1 LQRKTFLNKY
11 NNNMKNYLILFS
23 LLIGA
28 TVLAQAQPKSGHINL
43 EELVNLM
50 PARDSATVKFQKYV
64 TEMQDMYD
72 AIQTEYNTKA
82 NEYQQKNASWSA
94 AILETKQREL
104 VEMRQRLEQFGESAG
119 QEMQSMQTVL
129 FSPVYT
135 EANEAI
141 KKIAKELGLIY
152 VFNSAG
158 MPYIDEE
165 QSINLLDKAKVA
177 LKIPAEKVAPTVI
190 GQ

>member
-1 LQRKTFLNKY
+1 
-11 NNNMKNYLILFS
+11 MKNYLILFS

>member
-1 LQRKTFLNKY
+1 MQRKTFLNKY